1 MKHIW
6 ACACGCETEV
16 EREVF
21 DAGSVFQC
29 PDCKR
34 VWGCVVSKAGPKV
47 WIPIEDGLVNFHKLL
62 EEYDQDGNLIST
74 ECVHEWEIHRE
85 ILCSYPGQYQ
95 RTCKNCKKYQR
106 KYDNLDGDWFDV

>member
-1 MKHIW
+1 MKHIF

-16 EREVF
+16 DQEVF

-47 WIPIEDGLVNFHKLL
+47 WILIEEQLVKFHRLL
-62 EEYDQDGNLIST
+62 EEYDDD
-74 ECVHEWEIHRE
+74 R
-85 ILCSYPGQYQ
+85 YP
-95 RTCKNCKKYQR
+95 RTAE
-106 KYDNLDGDWFDV
+106 